1 MPSTSRGYPYPSG
14 SDDVD
19 IPGDMQALADAVNTD
34 VGAVVTN
41 AVQHSLADAAGDVIV
56 ASANDAWA
64 RKALGT
70 DNHVLTVDT
79 SGSGAAKVAWE
90 DPTANP
96 LTVTAMAAKAPL
108 ANPTFTGTPA
118 APTAAVDT
126 NTTQIA
132 TTAFTVAQIAD
143 DAVLK
148 TVADAAGDLV
158 VGSAADTFGRLALG
172 TDNHVLTVDTAGSG
186 VAKVGWEDPTANPL
200 TVTAMATKVNTS
212 TVGNLLPT
220 AQASLT
226 SGLLTSGTTVAYSSP
241 NATVTTTTGSSCLA
255 YLPYSSQP
263 VVAGQVYTAT
273 SRITAVTGSR
283 TWTNAIT
290 YFTSEGV
297 NLGGTFGNSLTAA
310 GTARVSAVA
319 PATAAYA
326 AVTAIY
332 GTATGGVIGDTATIT
347 EFGFWAG
354 AGGQWAL
361 PGTPIANLGFYTDES
376 CGRRLFQWDANN
388 SRFQQTY
395 GDTGWRHLTALLVNG
410 WLTSSDRITI
420 RRQNNLVTLMLG
432 DMDGRSATSD
442 VIMTLPD
449 GFRPNWQYNVPSYST
464 SGATSSRSVNAVHT
478 GNVTWCG
485 TPRPT
490 YENAS
495 FTYLTS
501 DAWPTTL
508 PGSAVGSIPA

>member
-19 IPGDMQALADAVNTD
+19 IPGDMQALAAAVNTD
-34 VGAVVTN
+34 VGTVVTN
-41 AVQHSLADAAGDVIV
+41 AAAASAATIQNTLADAAGDLIV
-56 ASANDAWA
+56 ASANDTWA
-64 RKALGT
+64 KKSLGT
-70 DNHVLTVDT
+70 DNHVLTIDT
-79 SGSGAAKVAWE
+79 AGSGAAKVA
-90 DPTANP
+90 
-96 LTVTAMAAKAPL
+96 
-108 ANPTFTGTPA
+108 
-118 APTAAVDT
+118 
-126 NTTQIA
+126 
-132 TTAFTVAQIAD
+132 
-143 DAVLK
+143 
-148 TVADAAGDLV
+148 
-158 VGSAADTFGRLALG
+158 
-172 TDNHVLTVDTAGSG
+172 
-186 VAKVGWEDPTANPL
+186 WEDPTANPL

-226 SGLLTSGTTVAYSSP
+226 SGLMASGTTVAYSSP
-241 NATVTTTTGSSCLA
+241 NATVTTTTGSSGSA
-255 YLPYSSQP
+255 YSPYSSQP

-290 YFTSEGV
+290 YFTSGGV
-297 NLGGTFGNSLTAA
+297 NLGSTFGNSLTAA

-388 SRFQQTY
+388 ARWQQTY
-395 GDTGWRHLTALLVNG
+395 SDTGDRQSAITYTNG
-410 WLTSSDRITI
+410 WANAYGVDTLRRIGNTVH
-420 RRQNNLVTLMLG
+420 LHVVLDST
-432 DMDGRSATSD
+432 SATTDDAFTVPVGFQPSSTATAA
-442 VIMTLPD
+442 VPVGGSTTVPRTL
-449 GFRPNWQYNVPSYST
+449 VLA
-464 SGATSSRSVNAVHT
+464 SGAAAVVYRASLAGQAGWFVNL
-478 GNVTWCG
+478 
-485 TPRPT
+485 T
-490 YENAS
+490 YQTN
-495 FTYLTS
+495 